1 MLSPLDL
8 KNKMMEPKKR
18 KYYDKDE
25 TDDYLE
31 LVMEQYK
38 ELYDENLE
46 LKKSVKSLNDGVQ
59 YYRSIENTMQKALV
73 LAEKTAKE
81 TKDAAQL
88 KAEAI
93 EKDANTKADKI
104 IAEAEQ
110 EYDKLKEKCLSLVQ
124 QFNQYKMQL
133 KQVASAQLELIT
145 SDSFDVYSPEIE
157 AIQNEKGNLIA
168 EQKLDKEQPD
178 IKETV
183 NEVPKD
189 NNPEVQE
196 LEEQEKTPELSIDT
210 LEPEKTKDL
219 SETMVLPD
227 VKKEIRGKKRKEEL
241 QEDIL
246 TADTIDL
253 SDTLNQI
260 QKPKDADTK
269 EVMDALV
276 LDPVDAVVKE
286 PFEAVESSMAASDS
300 NQEMLSLEPEED
312 KREKETPSLDSLLQ
326 NINLGKKNKKKKGK
340 DEDPFEFLG
349 SVDDF

>member
-38 ELYDENLE
+38 QLYDENLE
-46 LKKSVKSLNDGVQ
+46 LQKNVKSLNDGVQ

-104 IAEAEQ
+104 VAEAEQ

-157 AIQNEKGNLIA
+157 AIDRNGDTGTTRKRAACYERDSGKRAGRFIGN
-168 EQKLDKEQPD
+168 
-178 IKETV
+178 
-183 NEVPKD
+183 NG
-189 NNPEVQE
+189 
-196 LEEQEKTPELSIDT
+196 S
-210 LEPEKTKDL
+210 
-219 SETMVLPD
+219 S
-227 VKKEIRGKKRKEEL
+227 GCKKRK
-241 QEDIL
+241 
-246 TADTIDL
+246 TC
-253 SDTLNQI
+253 
-260 QKPKDADTK
+260 
-269 EVMDALV
+269 
-276 LDPVDAVVKE
+276 
-286 PFEAVESSMAASDS
+286 
-300 NQEMLSLEPEED
+300 
-312 KREKETPSLDSLLQ
+312 
-326 NINLGKKNKKKKGK
+326 KKKERRTAGRYSH
-340 DEDPFEFLG
+340 G
-349 SVDDF
+349 GYH

>member
-38 ELYDENLE
+38 QLYDENLE
-46 LKKSVKSLNDGVQ
+46 LQKNVKSLNDGVQ

-104 IAEAEQ
+104 VAEAEQ

-157 AIQNEKGNLIA
+157 AIRNEKDNMIA
-168 EQKLDKEQPD
+168 EQVPEEPKAPKAPTKMEIPEPLVKEQPVM
-178 IKETV
+178 KETV
-183 NEVPKD
+183 
-189 NNPEVQE
+189 
-196 LEEQEKTPELSIDT
+196 EK
-210 LEPEKTKDL
+210 EPEDL

-227 VKKEIRGKKRKEEL
+227 VKKEKREKKKNEEL

-260 QKPKDADTK
+260 QKPKDAATK
-269 EVMDALV
+269 EVTDALV
-276 LDPVDAVVKE
+276 LDPMDAVVKE
-286 PFEAVESSMAASDS
+286 PFEAVPNSAVTLES
-300 NQEMLSLEPEED
+300 NPEMLSLEPEED
-312 KREKETPSLDSLLQ
+312 KKEKETPSLDSLLQ